1 MSDIKDIKLAPSGHD
16 KINWVASYM
25 PILNTIKED
34 FIKNQP
40 FKGLKISMSIHL
52 EAKTA
57 YLAKVLK
64 AGGAEVW
71 VTGCNP
77 LSTQDD
83 VAAALV
89 EDGFEVNAWRGVSN
103 EQYEAHLIKTLSLC
117 PDLMIDDGGDLTHL
131 IHGKCRDYAKNLIG
145 GCEETTTGIHRL
157 FARERAGLLDYP
169 MIDVND
175 ADCKHLFD
183 NRYGTGQSTLDGI
196 MNSTNLIV
204 AGKTVVIAGY
214 GWCGKGMAMRA
225 KGMGAIVVVTEIDPI
240 KALEATMDGFT
251 VMPMDEAAKIGDL
264 FVTLTGCK
272 DVIRREHLEVM
283 KDGAL
288 LSNSGHFDVEI
299 DKIALSEMAV
309 EEWDRKPNIRGYRMA
324 DGRILNLLAEGR
336 LVNLAAGNGHPAEI
350 MDMSFAIQAKGL
362 EYLAKN
368 RGKLENKVYAVP
380 VEIDRE
386 VAEIKL
392 RSNGIKIDYL
402 SDEQKAYLEAAE

>member
-25 PILNTIKED
+25 PILNTIKAD
-34 FIKNQP
+34 FEKNQP

-103 EQYEAHLIKTLSLC
+103 EQYEEHLIKTLSLC

-196 MNSTNLIV
+196 MNSTNLII

-240 KALEATMDGFT
+240 KALEATMDGFS

-309 EEWDRKPNIRGYRMA
+309 EEWDRKPNIRGYRMP
-324 DGRILNLLAEGR
+324 DGGILNLLAEGR

-368 RGKLENKVYAVP
+368 KGKLENKVYAVP

-386 VAEIKL
+386 VAHLKL
-392 RSNGIKIDYL
+392 RSNGINIDYL

>member
-1 MSDIKDIKLAPSGHD
+1 MSDIKDIKLAHSGHD

-196 MNSTNLIV
+196 MNSTNLII

-240 KALEATMDGFT
+240 KALEATMDGFS

-299 DKIALSEMAV
+299 DKIALSDMAV

-402 SDEQKAYLEAAE
+402 SDEQRAYLEAAE

>member
-25 PILNTIKED
+25 PILNTIKAD
-34 FIKNQP
+34 FEKNQP

-103 EQYEAHLIKTLSLC
+103 EQYDEHLIKTLSLC

-196 MNSTNLIV
+196 MNSTNLII

-240 KALEATMDGFT
+240 KALEATMDGFS

-309 EEWDRKPNIRGYRMA
+309 EEWDRKPNIRGYRMP

-368 RGKLENKVYAVP
+368 KGKLENKVYAVP

-386 VAEIKL
+386 VAHLKL
-392 RSNGIKIDYL
+392 RSNGINIDYL

>member
-16 KINWVASYM
+16 KIDWVASYM

-103 EQYEAHLIKTLSLC
+103 EQYEQHLIKTLSLC

-131 IHGKCRDYAKNLIG
+131 IHGQCRDYAKNLIG

-196 MNSTNLIV
+196 MNSTNLII
-204 AGKTVVIAGY
+204 AGKNFVIAGY

-225 KGMGAIVVVTEIDPI
+225 KGMGAVVVVTEIDPI
-240 KALEATMDGFT
+240 KALEATMDGFS

-283 KDGAL
+283 KDGVL

-380 VEIDRE
+380 AEIDRE

-392 RSNGIKIDYL
+392 RANGIKIDYL